1 MARTS
6 RIQLTKLGVTG
17 AAVIAALV
25 VGAGS
30 AANGSP
36 PVGTGTTE
44 ILNRATT
51 VDEIKINFN
60 GIRLRTK
67 DEVEIAQMHFT
78 ANPGWSSGWHKH
90 TGPAIV
96 AVKAGV
102 LTIYQGSCHGIV
114 VPAGM
119 AYVERP
125 GVAVVGRN
133 EGTVRAEWYT
143 TQIIPV
149 AASTRDDVPEQ
160 CGLP

>member
-1 MARTS
+1 MAQTS
-6 RIQLTKLGVTG
+6 RARLTRLG
-17 AAVIAALV
+17 AAGAGVVAVLL

-30 AANGSP
+30 AAHGSP

-51 VDEIKINFN
+51 VDEVNINFN
-60 GIRLRTK
+60 GIHLRTK
-67 DEVEIAQMHFT
+67 DEVDIAQMHFT
-78 ANPGWSSGWHKH
+78 ANPGWSSGWHEH

-114 VPAGM
+114 VPAGK

-125 GVAVVGRN
+125 GVAVVARN
-133 EGTVRAEWYT
+133 EGSVLAEWYT
-143 TQIIPV
+143 TQIIPI